1 MTAPSWLRTAM
12 FATALMNFGAAV
24 LFLPPSAPVRALAGF
39 PAAAPAVYLATV
51 ALFIALFGAG
61 YLWVAVTGHAD
72 PLFVGLSAVG
82 KTGFVTLVLGFA
94 LADAVP
100 WRAPLVASADLV
112 FAALFVRWLA
122 TAVPGPGR

>member
-1 MTAPSWLRTAM
+1 M

-24 LFLPPSAPVRALAGF
+24 VFLPPSAPLRALAGL

-51 ALFIALFGAG
+51 ALFVALFGAG
-61 YLWVAVTGHAD
+61 YLWVAVTGRAD

-82 KTGFVTLVLGFA
+82 KTGFVALVLGFA
-94 LADAVP
+94 LGGAVP

-112 FAALFVRWLA
+112 FAALFARWLV
-122 TAVPGPGR
+122 TAVPGSGR

>member
-1 MTAPSWLRTAM
+1 MTAPPWLRIAM
-12 FATALMNFGAAV
+12 LATALMNFGAAI
-24 LFLPPSAPVRALAGF
+24 LFLPASASSRGLAGF
-39 PAAAPAVYLATV
+39 PEAAPAVYLATV
-51 ALFIALFGAG
+51 ALFVALFGAG

-82 KTGFVTLVLGFA
+82 KTGFVALLVGFA
-94 LADAVP
+94 LGGALP